1 MMDSLIL
8 QIDEAIKEANASSQK
23 KMVQRLELIKNY
35 VVGYNDAL
43 WGFSA
48 KMEGEKDGED

>member
-8 QIDEAIKEANASSQK
+8 QIDEAIKEADASSQK

-35 VVGYNDAL
+35 IVGYNDAL
-43 WGFSA
+43 WGFST
-48 KMEGEKDGED
+48 KMEGEKDGEN

>member
-1 MMDSLIL
+1 MDSLIV

-35 VVGYNDAL
+35 IVGYNDAL
-43 WGFSA
+43 WGFST
-48 KMEGEKDGED
+48 KMEGENNGED

>member
-1 MMDSLIL
+1 MMDSLIV

-35 VVGYNDAL
+35 IVGYNDAL
-43 WGFSA
+43 WGFST

>member
-48 KMEGEKDGED
+48 KMEGENNGED